1 MESLNDVSWN
11 QLHNLDAIIQRWH
24 VLGNVKYMSM
34 VLSYL
39 LRWNFLAIVREMA
52 AFSNSRKLQ
61 SDKLIHRFHFY
72 VIFLCLPAARSF
84 PAHEIGTPMYSTF
97 CIYSKLCPLFPSK
110 SKSCELG
117 KVRLFWLSIMMYAQT
132 RFVNTLLKMYIC
144 LQYLARVISNHFRF
158 SWKSTTSLSAF
169 WSIVNWNHPAVSRS
183 SCM

>member
-1 MESLNDVSWN
+1 MSTQLFQCTVKHTWYPWKFVMNAEAVWPINTSCMFVS
-11 QLHNLDAIIQRWH
+11 
-24 VLGNVKYMSM
+24 Y
-34 VLSYL
+34 
-39 LRWNFLAIVREMA
+39 NFVREMA

-61 SDKLIHRFHFY
+61 SDKLVHRFHFY

-84 PAHEIGTPMYSTF
+84 PAHEIGTHMDSTF
-97 CIYSKLCPLFPSK
+97 CIYSTLCSLFPSK

-158 SWKSTTSLSAF
+158 SWKSTTSLSAL

-183 SCM
+183 RCM